1 MAAQLFAI
9 ECPRRYKKM
18 DTFTTSSR
26 CVSIGDPTM
35 GLVNVTLPENG
46 TFKLLPGCLIE
57 STDEDE
63 VIDLDSPGLF
73 VVDSKDREEFENWYH
88 EIGNET
94 SYVIPVITQR
104 LNEIEERIGGKVAF
118 NWEEDL
124 R

>member
-1 MAAQLFAI
+1 M
-9 ECPRRYKKM
+9 
-18 DTFTTSSR
+18 
-26 CVSIGDPTM
+26 
-35 GLVNVTLPENG
+35 
-46 TFKLLPGCLIE
+46 
-57 STDEDE
+57 
-63 VIDLDSPGLF
+63 
-73 VVDSKDREEFENWYH
+73 VDSKDREEFENWYH